1 MAEEGRR
8 VDCAGGG
15 VSVRDSSVEGAGD
28 AATGTFGWGTYVG
41 VGLGDCVGCGGGGIG
56 FGCRVTGVMA

>member
-15 VSVRDSSVEGAGD
+15 VSVRDSSAEGAGD
-28 AATGTFGWGTYVG
+28 AATGTF
-41 VGLGDCVGCGGGGIG
+41 D
-56 FGCRVTGVMA
+56 